1 MKDQTLILTPS
12 VSTTPSNS
20 TSSVVD
26 PSFGS
31 KKTRVT
37 IKYQNVEET
46 VGWYGNTTPSTIEE
60 AIKTVFQLPF
70 DVRLFLKDQ
79 DGDVVA
85 ISPTLPAGE
94 TFTLYLANKPSSG
107 SPTSSSSSNSTT
119 PMIKSLMTPITESIS
134 PSSSNLSISHHHHHH
149 HHHVDEASTASSRP
163 SSFSSDSSSSSRL
176 PPSPSSSSMGSPDQ
190 TFKTL
195 DTDVTEIST
204 SDSPDIDSKKRDS
217 IVEEEDDEDDP
228 RKKRKR
234 RKAVEIDRSF
244 KCSMANCQKI
254 YGSENALKMHIKLKH
269 PEYQYLIMQQQTPM
283 SQKSTPII
291 VNNKLLNFGNHPI
304 QPSQQQQQ
312 QQQQQSSTP
321 NINYQRSPIQQSQ
334 QQRISTSYFNDSQ
347 SSSNGSSSS
356 LKYAPLPDMN
366 PRDIM
371 MLSKQYSQQQQQQQP
386 TQHHNQNNN
395 NNSNSSSSN
404 YKGVLPK
411 LFNNSQVPT
420 STLKM
425 HLASF
430 LAKEK
435 SNKQQQQQQQQSSS
449 SSSPSPSPSSSSN
462 DIQGLFNAPINKII
476 NSQLMPNNLDPTFFK
491 NFQNQLNTLAASNP
505 AIAQDILNYDIEAL
519 SDYIKKQIDH
529 LKVGNNST
537 INNTNGYD
545 SSSKYHHLSSY
556 ANNNNVQNNNNNINQ
571 EEESDQEDSDFDYQ
585 LLRHHQQQQQSHH
598 NRQQQQNHH
607 IHNLVKQSTI
617 VSHPS
622 SPTQQKGN
630 LSFLVDKENFE
641 SSTPSSSSASSN
653 RDTCTKLTPNNT
665 NNPDN
670 HGNFT
675 SHNDSDVAVAASLL
689 GLHKTK

>member
-1 MKDQTLILTPS
+1 MKDQTLILTPN
-12 VSTTPSNS
+12 TATANTS
-20 TSSVVD
+20 TSSVD
-26 PSFGS
+26 SSFGS

-60 AIKTVFQLPF
+60 AIKTVFQIPF

-94 TFTLYLANKPSSG
+94 TFTLFVANKPMASS
-107 SPTSSSSSNSTT
+107 SPVSPPAPAQVVVPTMIKTTVAPSQSSAETISSSSLANSHSRQHGVDEASSAASVLSNSSFLAEPNSSSSN
-119 PMIKSLMTPITESIS
+119 
-134 PSSSNLSISHHHHHH
+134 
-149 HHHVDEASTASSRP
+149 A
-163 SSFSSDSSSSSRL
+163 SSRL
-176 PPSPSSSSMGSPDQ
+176 PPSPSSSLSSMGSPDQ

-195 DTDVTEIST
+195 DNDVTEINT
-204 SDSPDIDSKKRDS
+204 SDSPDMDSKKRE
-217 IVEEEDDEDDP
+217 IEEEDDEDDP

-283 SQKSTPII
+283 SQKAAPII

-304 QPSQQQQQ
+304 QPSQQQ
-312 QQQQQSSTP
+312 SSF
-321 NINYQRSPIQQSQ
+321 QRSPIQQSQ
-334 QQRISTSYFNDSQ
+334 QQQQQQQRISTSLLYNNESNTPLKFNT
-347 SSSNGSSSS
+347 
-356 LKYAPLPDMN
+356 LPDMN

-371 MLSKQYSQQQQQQQP
+371 MLSKQYSQQQQQQQQQQSQQQP
-386 TQHHNQNNN
+386 TPIHNNN
-395 NNSNSSSSN
+395 NNNNNGN

-435 SNKQQQQQQQQSSS
+435 SNKQQQQQ
-449 SSSPSPSPSSSSN
+449 SN
-462 DIQGLFNAPINKII
+462 DSSIQGLFNSPINKII

-505 AIAQDILNYDIEAL
+505 SIAQDILNYDIEAL

-529 LKVGNNST
+529 LKVGNNNPSSS
-537 INNTNGYD
+537 NSYD
-545 SSSKYHHLSSY
+545 SKYHHLYSY
-556 ANNNNVQNNNNNINQ
+556 ASQNGLNNNVHNNNNQ
-571 EEESDQEDSDFDYQ
+571 EDESDQEDSDYDYQ
-585 LLRHHQQQQQSHH
+585 QQNIKHRSHHKQQQQHPLHH
-598 NRQQQQNHH
+598 
-607 IHNLVKQSTI
+607 LLKESSTT
-617 VSHPS
+617 PT

-630 LSFLVDKENFE
+630 LSFLVDKENTYE
-641 SSTPSSSSASSN
+641 STLNTTAAASSN
-653 RDTCTKLTPNNT
+653 RDTCTKSSSQQSTSDNSINT
-665 NNPDN
+665 S
-670 HGNFT
+670 NFT
-675 SHNDSDVAVAASLL
+675 HNADADVAVASLL
-689 GLHKTK
+689 GLHKKL